1 MGLSFSVPK
10 NIKVPKSLQNIYKC
24 LEKDSNVKNF
34 KTPKHGDLTK
44 WAEQGVF
51 LLNATLTVVHK
62 EANSH
67 QKTSGWSNFTD
78 HVIKKISKDKENIV
92 FLLWGNF
99 AINKKK
105 FIDTKKYLIKIKIF
119 I

>member
-10 NIKVPKSLQNIYKC
+10 NIKVPRSLQNIYKC
-24 LEKDSNVKNF
+24 LEKDQNIKNF
-34 KTPKHGDLTK
+34 VKPTHGDLTK

-67 QKTSGWSNFTD
+67 QKASGWSNFTD
-78 HVIKKISKDKENIV
+78 HVIKKISKDKADVV

-105 FIDTKKYLIKIKIF
+105 FIDDKK
-119 I
+119 